1 MMQNGISPA
10 ADEKLALKNPDQWSP
25 EASNFIEVTSWAT
38 LKEIQDVKGPLITLY
53 GPFWLTLLE

>member
-10 ADEKLALKNPDQWSP
+10 TDEKLVLKNPDKWSP

-38 LKEIQDVKGPLITLY
+38 LKEIEDVRDPLATLDKS
-53 GPFWLTLLE
+53 F